1 MTAPCKD
8 CPDRRAHCH
17 SCCEKYKEF
26 KKRCD
31 DIRDRERLERLPIRI
46 EIERKIQIKEHHRKK
61 QHHDKKW

>member
-26 KKRCD
+26 KKHCD
-31 DIRDRERLERLPIRI
+31 DLRERNRLGNLGLKI
-46 EIERKIQIKEHHRKK
+46 EIERKIQIKKRHN
-61 QHHDKKW
+61 DKKW